1 MVDYLF
7 TFAKIID
14 MKRNLVLLLS
24 AIFVLFALSILIVIP
39 KSPLAGEKIKARLG
53 LDLQGG
59 TELIYQANLSESS
72 NKVNDLENLKSVF
85 RSRIDDLGV
94 AEPTIQNVGLD
105 RIMIELPGVS
115 DINQAIETIGQTY
128 ELVFMVEST
137 AEDGGVQLKDYYED
151 YTLPNYWKK
160 SDLTGRN
167 IIPSKTDVTFDSST
181 SSLQSD
187 PVVSITFDN
196 AGKDKF
202 ALLTKEN
209 LSKQIAITLDNK
221 IVTAP
226 RVETEISDGKA
237 IITGSKDIE
246 EAQKLAKRLKE
257 GALPIEA
264 KLVGQRNIGAS
275 LGSDSLK
282 KSIIAAIVGFFALA
296 VFMIIYYR
304 ICGLLATIALII
316 YATISMAIFKLV
328 PVTLS
333 LAGIAGFILS
343 VGMALDANVLI
354 FERLKEE
361 LRSGKDPHLA
371 VKDGFTRAWPSIRD
385 SNLSSIITCI
395 ILYYFGSG
403 PVRGFAFTLAIGII
417 VSMFTAITATRT
429 FILAL
434 SLFNKNKFG
443 KLIHV

>member
-1 MVDYLF
+1 MNKNLYYIS
-7 TFAKIID
+7 AIIV
-14 MKRNLVLLLS
+14 VLLT
-24 AIFVLFALSILIVIP
+24 LSILLVIP

-59 TELIYQANLSESS
+59 TELTYQADLSASS
-72 NKVNDLENLKSVF
+72 NKINDMDNLKNVF
-85 RSRIDDLGV
+85 RNRIDTLGV
-94 AEPTIQNVGLD
+94 AEPTIQNIGSDKIL
-105 RIMIELPGVS
+105 IELPGVR
-115 DINQAIETIGQTY
+115 DINKAIETIGQTY

-137 AEDGGVQLKDYYED
+137 AEDGGVQLQDYYED
-151 YTLPNYWKK
+151 YTLPNYWKP

-167 IIPSKTDVTFDSST
+167 LVPSKTDVTFNNSQNSISSE
-181 SSLQSD
+181 

-202 ALLTKEN
+202 ANLTKEN
-209 LSKQIAITLDNK
+209 VGKQIAITLDNK

-226 RVETEISDGKA
+226 RVESSINDGKA
-237 IITGSKDIE
+237 VITGSKDVE

-257 GALPIEA
+257 GALPIQA
-264 KLVGQRNIGAS
+264 KLIGQRNIGAS

-282 KSIIAAIVGFFALA
+282 YSIVAAIIGFISLA
-296 VFMIIYYR
+296 IFMISYYKFP
-304 ICGLLATIALII
+304 GLLATLALII
-316 YATISMAIFKLV
+316 YTIISIAIFKLI

-354 FERLKEE
+354 FERTREE
-361 LRSGKDPHLA
+361 LRFGKSSSLA
-371 VKDGFTRAWPSIRD
+371 IKDGFLRAWPSIRD

-403 PVRGFAFTLAIGII
+403 PVRGFALTLAIGIA
-417 VSMFTAITATRT
+417 VSMFTAITVTRT
-429 FILAL
+429 FIMLL
-434 SLFNKNKFG
+434 SNVKKG
-443 KLIHV
+443 KLVHV